1 MAVKYLSEEWAD
13 EFNTRAAAGNTAPY
27 RGKKAVILNVVADA
41 PDGEVRYAIKF
52 DGENASIVL
61 GDVPDPE
68 VTMSQGYETG
78 AAINR
83 GEMDGQKAF
92 MQGKV
97 KISGKMIKMMQLRG
111 ALSEVSNVLST
122 IDTEY

>member
-1 MAVKYLSEEWAD
+1 MAVKYLSKEWAD

-52 DGENASIVL
+52 DGENASIVI
-61 GDVPDPE
+61 GEVSDPE
-68 VTMSQGYETG
+68 VTMSQAYETG

-97 KISGKMIKMMQLRG
+97 KITGKMIKMMQLRG
-111 ALSEVSNVLST
+111 ALTEVSNVLST

>member
-1 MAVKYLSEEWAD
+1 MAVKFLSKEWAD
-13 EFNTRAAAGNTAPY
+13 EFNTRAAAGNTGPY
-27 RGKKAVILNVVADA
+27 RGKKATILNVVADA

-52 DGENASIVL
+52 DGEGASIIM
-61 GDVPDPE
+61 GDVSDPE
-68 VTMSQGYETG
+68 VTMSQAYEIG

-83 GEMDGQKAF
+83 GELDGQKAF

-97 KISGKMIKMMQLRG
+97 KINGKMIKMMQLRG

>member
-97 KISGKMIKMMQLRG
+97 KISGKMVKMMQLRG
-111 ALSEVSNVLST
+111 ALAEVSKVLGT

>member
-1 MAVKYLSEEWAD
+1 MAVKFLSKEWAD

-27 RGKKAVILNVVADA
+27 RGKKATILNVVADA
-41 PDGEVRYAIKF
+41 PDGE
-52 DGENASIVL
+52 GASIIM
-61 GDVPDPE
+61 GDVSDPE
-68 VTMSQGYETG
+68 VTMSQAYEIG

-83 GEMDGQKAF
+83 GELDGQKAF

-97 KISGKMIKMMQLRG
+97 KINGKMIKMMQLRG
-111 ALSEVSNVLST
+111 ALSEVSTVLST

>member
-13 EFNTRAAAGNTAPY
+13 EFNTRAAAGNKAPY
-27 RGKKAVILNVVADA
+27 RGKKSVILNVVADA

-61 GDVPDPE
+61 GDVSDPE
-68 VTMSQGYETG
+68 VTMSQAYETG